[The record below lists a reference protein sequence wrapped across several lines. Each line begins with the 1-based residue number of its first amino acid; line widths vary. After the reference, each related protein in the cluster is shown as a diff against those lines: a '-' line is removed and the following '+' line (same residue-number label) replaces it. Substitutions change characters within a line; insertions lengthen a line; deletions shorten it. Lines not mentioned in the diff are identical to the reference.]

1 MDTLGFIIIRDAI
14 PYPGL
19 MLRRLRKDDRVHS
32 KTMWKLR
39 FEIKKHYEKLWNTKD
54 LVSCFGGNV
63 IDSDNWILPWHVD
76 QNQTHGNT
84 MRCVQGILALSESNA
99 TQLVSGSHK
108 YFQSMSYRCT
118 SNNPY
123 EWEYYEIPKT
133 DYIWKKGLSIVT
145 PHLNPGDLLIFDS
158 RVIHRVIPQK
168 KRSVAYISMV
178 PRHFLSNLIEK
189 QRKKAF
195 KKNVTTTHWCE
206 KLIVTGKDNPLQ
218 SNLEYN
224 ELV

>member
-1 MDTLGFIIIRDAI
+1 MDYKGYIIIRNTI
-14 PYPGL
+14 KYPSVK
-19 MLRRLRKDDRVHS
+19 LRHLKKDERVHS
-32 KTMWKLR
+32 KIMWKLR
-39 FEIKKHYEKLWNTKD
+39 FEVKKHFEKLWNTKD

-63 IDSDNWILPWHVD
+63 IDSDGWVLPWHVD
-76 QNQTHGNT
+76 QNQTHGNYMT
-84 MRCVQGILALSESNA
+84 CVQGILALSESNA

-118 SNNPY
+118 SKNPY
-123 EWEYYEIPKT
+123 EWEYYEIPNT

-158 RVIHRVIPQK
+158 RIIHRVIPQK

-178 PRHFLSNLIEK
+178 PRRFISNLIER
-189 QRKKAF
+189 QSKKAF
-195 KKNVTTTHWCE
+195 KKNLTTTHWCE
-206 KLIVTGKDNPLQ
+206 KLIVTGEDKPLQ
-218 SNLEYN
+218 NDLKYN

>member
-1 MDTLGFIIIRDAI
+1 MDTKGYIIIRDAI
-14 PYPGL
+14 KYPYL
-19 MLRRLRKDDRVHS
+19 KLRRLKKDDRVHS

-39 FEIKKHYEKLWNTKD
+39 FEVKKHFEKIWNTKD

-63 IDSDNWILPWHVD
+63 IDSGRWTIPWHVD

-84 MRCVQGILALSESNA
+84 IRSVQGILALSKSNA
-99 TQLVSGSHK
+99 TQLLSGSHK
-108 YFQSMSYRCT
+108 YFQSMSCRCT
-118 SNNPY
+118 SKNPY
-123 EWEYYEIPKT
+123 EWEYYEIPNK
-133 DYIWKKGLSIVT
+133 DYIWKKGLEIDT

-158 RVIHRVIPQK
+158 RVIHRVIPQN

-178 PRHFLSNLIEK
+178 PRKFLSNLIER

-195 KKNVTTTHWCE
+195 KKNMTTTHWCE
-206 KLIVTGKDNPLQ
+206 KLIIQGQDQPIQTDLQ
-218 SNLEYN
+218 FN